1 MIALARCQRHPG
13 REAAARCPSCQQSFC
28 RECITEHE
36 GRMLCLACL
45 TKRSQPAT
53 GRGAE
58 WERVGWA
65 AGAVVGGLLAW
76 QFFLGLGE
84 WIWRATA

>member
-1 MIALARCQRHPG
+1 
-13 REAAARCPSCQQSFC
+13 
-28 RECITEHE
+28 
-36 GRMLCLACL
+36 LCLACL

-76 QFFLGLGE
+76 LFFLGLGE